1 MIPIEGKVPTRLAL
15 ANGLGSVAY
24 GVKDNGF
31 ATFLL
36 LFYNQVLG
44 MDARL
49 VSLALLIA
57 LVFDGLIDPIVGH
70 FSDRTRT
77 AWGRRLPFLY
87 LAPIPLA
94 LAWVFLWSPIGKP
107 SFVMLLV
114 SAIMVR
120 ALVAM
125 CEVPSAALVAEI
137 SRDYDERTR
146 LTRFRFLFSWGG
158 GLLMLLLAYGV
169 FLPNAMLAREGYR
182 NFGLFGAALMVTC
195 VLVSA
200 IGQHRAVAGWPPE
213 RASSGKSALASLG
226 EIRESFSHPACLI
239 VMAGIAA
246 ALTAQGLTFALSN
259 YLYLYVWKF
268 TPTALQAFPFLL
280 FASVVGAS
288 LLVGR
293 AQLRWG
299 KAGTV
304 MRMAPLGMVFWAGP
318 LLLRWLGLW
327 APDGSTASLAG
338 MFACT
343 LLSNTFTVTGTM
355 TLWSMV
361 ADVVEASEEQTG
373 RRSEGTLSA
382 GAFLASKCAGGLGVF
397 CTGLLLSF
405 AGLEPNTAPDS
416 VAPEVTYRL
425 SLAYVASIAVL
436 AALTAFVVRR
446 FPIDRAT
453 HQARLA
459 RLDQV
464 AKTDPDAAGLHP

>member
-1 MIPIEGKVPTRLAL
+1 MIPIAGRVPTRLAL

-70 FSDRTRT
+70 VSDRTRT
-77 AWGRRLPFLY
+77 AFGRRLPFLY
-87 LAPIPLA
+87 LAPIPLG
-94 LAWVFLWSPIGKP
+94 LAWALLWSPIGTP
-107 SFVMLLV
+107 SFWGLLL
-114 SAIMVR
+114 SAILVR

-169 FLPNAMLAREGYR
+169 FLPDAMLAREGYR
-182 NFGLFGAALMVTC
+182 NFGLFGAGLMIVC
-195 VLVSA
+195 VLASA
-200 IGQHRAVAGWPPE
+200 IGQHRAIAAWPPA
-213 RASSGKSALASLG
+213 RPVSVKGMFASLG
-226 EIRESFSHPACLI
+226 EIRESFSHPACLV
-239 VMAGIAA
+239 VMAGIAG
-246 ALTAQGLTFALSN
+246 ALTAQGITFALSN

-280 FASVVGAS
+280 FASVLGAS
-288 LLVGR
+288 WLVGR
-293 AQLRWG
+293 AQARWG

-304 MRMAPLGMVFWAGP
+304 MRMAPLGMLFWAGP
-318 LLLRWLGLW
+318 LVLRWLGLW
-327 APDGSTASLAG
+327 APDGTTIAIVT
-338 MFACT
+338 MFAAT
-343 LLSNTFTVTGTM
+343 FLSNTFTVTGTM

-382 GAFLASKCAGGLGVF
+382 GAFLASKCAGGLGIF
-397 CTGLLLSF
+397 LTGLLLSF
-405 AGLEPNTAPDS
+405 AGLEPNTPPAA
-416 VAPEVTYRL
+416 VLPEVTYRL
-425 SLAYVASIAVL
+425 SLAYVVCIAVL
-436 AALTAFVVRR
+436 AFLTAVVVRR

-453 HQARLA
+453 HEARLA
-459 RLDQV
+459 RLNQI
-464 AKTDPDAAGLHP
+464 AKADPDASGLHP

>member
-1 MIPIEGKVPTRLAL
+1 MIPVAGKVPTRLAL
-15 ANGLGSVAY
+15 FNGLGSVAY

-57 LVFDGLIDPIVGH
+57 LVFDGLIDPVVGH

-77 AWGRRLPFLY
+77 SWGRRLPFLY

-94 LAWVFLWSPIGKP
+94 LAWVLLWSPVGEP
-107 SFVMLLV
+107 NFWVLLFC
-114 SAIMVR
+114 AIMVR
-120 ALVAM
+120 GLVAM
-125 CEVPSAALVAEI
+125 CEVPSAALIPEI
-137 SRDYDERTR
+137 TRDYDERTR

-182 NFGLFGAALMVTC
+182 NFGLFGAGLMAAC

-200 IGQHRAVAGWPPE
+200 IGQHRWVKGWPPE
-213 RASSGKSALASLG
+213 RAVGGKSALASLG
-226 EIRESFSHPACLI
+226 DIRESFSHPACLI
-239 VMAGIAA
+239 VMGGIAA
-246 ALTAQGLTFALSN
+246 SLTAQGITFALSN
-259 YLYLYVWKF
+259 YLYLYIWKF

-280 FASVVGAS
+280 FASVIGAS
-288 LLVGR
+288 LLVGP
-293 AQLRWG
+293 AQRRWG

-304 MRMAPLGMVFWAGP
+304 IRMAPLGMVFWAGP
-318 LLLRWLGLW
+318 LLLRWQGLW
-327 APDGSTASLAG
+327 APDGTTLAFAG
-338 MFACT
+338 MFAGT
-343 LLSNTFTVTGTM
+343 LLSNMFTVTGTM

-397 CTGLLLSF
+397 VAGLLLSF
-405 AGLEPNTAPDS
+405 AGLEANTPPDQ
-416 VAPEVTYRL
+416 VLPEVTYRL

-436 AALTAFVVRR
+436 ATLTVLIVRH
-446 FPIDRAT
+446 FPIDRTA
-453 HQARLA
+453 HAARVA

-464 AKTDPDAAGLHP
+464 ARADPDASELHP

>member
-1 MIPIEGKVPTRLAL
+1 MIPIQGKVPTRLAL
-15 ANGLGSVAY
+15 FNGLGSVAY

-49 VSLALLIA
+49 VSIALLIA
-57 LVFDGLIDPIVGH
+57 LVFDGLIDPVVGH

-87 LAPIPLA
+87 FAPIPLA
-94 LAWVFLWSPIGKP
+94 LAWAFLWSPIGEP
-107 SFVMLLV
+107 SFGMLLA
-114 SAIMVR
+114 SAIAVR
-120 ALVAM
+120 ALIAM
-125 CEVPSAALVAEI
+125 CEVPSAALIPEI

-146 LTRFRFLFSWGG
+146 LTRFRFIFSWGG

-169 FLPNAMLAREGYR
+169 FLPSAMLAREGYR
-182 NFGLFGAALMVTC
+182 DFGLFGAALMAVC
-195 VLVSA
+195 VLGSA
-200 IGQHRAVAGWPPE
+200 IGQHRWVAGWPQE
-213 RASSGKSALASLG
+213 REDRGKSALASLG

-239 VMAGIAA
+239 VMGGIAA
-246 ALTAQGLTFALSN
+246 ALTAQGITFALSN

-268 TPTALQAFPFLL
+268 TTTALQVFPFLL
-280 FASVVGAS
+280 FASIVAAA
-288 LLVGR
+288 LLVGH
-293 AQLRWG
+293 AQKRWG

-304 MRMAPLGMVFWAGP
+304 VRMAPLGMVFWAGP
-318 LLLRWLGLW
+318 LLSRWLGLW
-327 APDGSTASLAG
+327 APDGSTAAIAG

-343 LLSNTFTVTGTM
+343 FLSNTFTVTGTM

-397 CTGLLLSF
+397 VTGLLLSF
-405 AGLEPNTAPDS
+405 AGLEANTPPDAVS
-416 VAPEVTYRL
+416 PEVTYRL

-436 AALTAFVVRR
+436 AAVTAMIVRR
-446 FPIDRAT
+446 FPIDRAA
-453 HQARLA
+453 HEARLA
-459 RLDQV
+459 RLNQV
-464 AKTDPDAAGLHP
+464 ARADPDASGLHP

>member
-1 MIPIEGKVPTRLAL
+1 MIPIEGRVPTRLAL

-57 LVFDGLIDPIVGH
+57 LVFDGLIDPVVGH
-70 FSDRTRT
+70 FSDNTRT
-77 AWGRRLPFLY
+77 TWGRRLPFLY

-94 LAWVFLWSPIGKP
+94 LAWAFLWSPIGDP
-107 SFVMLLV
+107 SFGMLLV
-114 SAIMVR
+114 SAILVR

-125 CEVPSAALVAEI
+125 CEVPSAALIPEI
-137 SRDYDERTR
+137 TRDYDERTR
-146 LTRFRFLFSWGG
+146 LTRFRFMFSWGG

-182 NFGLFGAALMVTC
+182 NFGLFGAGLMALC

-200 IGQHRAVAGWPPE
+200 ISQHRWVKGMPPE
-213 RASSGKSALASLG
+213 RVGQGKGAIASLA

-239 VMAGIAA
+239 VMGGIAA
-246 ALTAQGLTFALSN
+246 ALTAQGITFALSN

-268 TPTALQAFPFLL
+268 TATALQVFPFLL
-280 FASVVGAS
+280 FGSVIGAS
-288 LLVGR
+288 LLVGK
-293 AQLRWG
+293 AQTRWG
-299 KAGTV
+299 KVGTV
-304 MRMAPLGMVFWAGP
+304 VRMAPLGMVFWAGP
-318 LLLRWLGLW
+318 LLLRWQGLW
-327 APDGSTASLAG
+327 PADGTTASIG
-338 MFACT
+338 IMFACT
-343 LLSNTFTVTGTM
+343 FLSNTFTVTGTM

-397 CTGLLLSF
+397 ITGLLLSF
-405 AGLEPNTAPDS
+405 AGLEANTPPDA
-416 VAPEVTYRL
+416 VLPEVTYRL
-425 SLAYVASIAVL
+425 SIAYCASIALL
-436 AALTAFVVRR
+436 AVLTALIVRK
-446 FPIDRAT
+446 FPIDRAA
-453 HQARLA
+453 HEARLA

-464 AKTDPDAAGLHP
+464 ARVDPDASGLHP